1 VAQQLESEE
10 ITVGIL
16 LSASLVERREI
27 LRSMGLRF
35 GQIMSLNQALEH
47 RQQGAAAEGGGAAE
61 VGSEGEGETE
71 TESESEAGDTP
82 AVAAVLPTCGPK
94 LQAAAVLLRGAEVH
108 TLKGL
113 HVYLNNVL
121 RHPDKVGFR
130 TIQLANPLFQQRVW
144 SAPGGASALRAAGF
158 SEGQRRTLRLPDAAP
173 LEPLRA
179 AREMVEELLA
189 ELYPG
194 SLDAPSL
201 QQDLEAEIARSSEA
215 EISAAVPLE
224 ARRGNHHA
232 GACRSGAHGAAP
244 TTPAVGTQ
252 GSQRASDTPD
262 PRKRG
267 FNVAAAA
274 AAATASAAMSAAAT
288 AAGAAATAVQD
299 GRAAAAV
306 VSIESMLDGAHT
318 ASWDAVLGAVGLSDP
333 TRLSAAEIR
342 RCRACGRIVRV
353 PASHGGATAHR
364 PRPLGATLPGCEA
377 ALRTRDKPPSRPGP
391 EWGGCSGPTA
401 AQLCGS

>member
-1 VAQQLESEE
+1 MAQQLESEE
-10 ITVGIL
+10 ITVSIL

-61 VGSEGEGETE
+61 EEEDEEDSEGEGETE
-71 TESESEAGDTP
+71 LEAEADDTP
-82 AVAAVLPTCGPK
+82 AVAAVLQQAGSEAGGAASAAPAASTYGPK

-158 SEGQRRTLRLPDAAP
+158 SEGQRRTLRLPDTAP

-179 AREMVEELLA
+179 AREMVEGLLA

-224 ARRGNHHA
+224 ARRGNRHA
-232 GACRSGAHGAAP
+232 GRAAPADGGAGAAEAGSRRGAHGAAP
-244 TTPAVGTQ
+244 TTPCTYCQ
-252 GSQRASDTPD
+252 
-262 PRKRG
+262 
-267 FNVAAAA
+267 
-274 AAATASAAMSAAAT
+274 
-288 AAGAAATAVQD
+288 
-299 GRAAAAV
+299 
-306 VSIESMLDGAHT
+306 
-318 ASWDAVLGAVGLSDP
+318 
-333 TRLSAAEIR
+333 
-342 RCRACGRIVRV
+342 
-353 PASHGGATAHR
+353 
-364 PRPLGATLPGCEA
+364 
-377 ALRTRDKPPSRPGP
+377 
-391 EWGGCSGPTA
+391 
-401 AQLCGS
+401 